1 MDIARLL
8 LDLDVD
14 SAEIIDTEYQR
25 VEDRRADL
33 VARMRGRD
41 GAFTLHVEIQN
52 DNQKAMPWRMLRYRV
67 DIGQSYPDTDIR
79 QYVIYIGKPDLTMPS
94 GLTQTGL
101 VSLSDYRHAP
111 VDGEVLLAH
120 DDPDA
125 LVLAILCDFKGRP
138 ERDVVRYILTRL
150 KQLTD
155 DREGWFREYVH
166 MLEVL
171 SSNRNLEHVIE

>member
-1 MDIARLL
+1 MPEKDIVSKDILKRLAVDIARLL

-33 VARMRGRD
+33 VARMRGRN
-41 GAFTLHVEIQN
+41 GAFILHIEIQN

-67 DIGQSYPDTDIR
+67 DIGQSYLDADIL

-101 VSLSDYRHAP
+101 AYRYQIIDMHR
-111 VDGEVLLAH
+111 VDCEALLAH

-125 LVLAILCDFKGRP
+125 LVLGACPR
-138 ERDVVRYILTRL
+138 
-150 KQLTD
+150 TD
-155 DREGWFREYVH
+155 
-166 MLEVL
+166 
-171 SSNRNLEHVIE
+171 